1 MGIENVMIDVSRK
14 RFEARRKLS
23 QIFSDT
29 ASAALMILAAVV
41 AIILSNTA
49 LYEPLHHAMMTPI
62 GVSVGERFVGLPLEV
77 IVNDLLM
84 AVFFLLM
91 GCDLKYQ
98 MTVGALAQPKQA
110 ILPMV
115 AALGGVAGPAAIYL
129 LLNPASSMNGWA
141 IPTATDIAF
150 ALAVMSLLG
159 DRVPLG
165 AKVFFSTLAI
175 ADDLFAIII
184 IALFYSTSVSLLWLA
199 GAAGATLAL
208 FLLNRAKT
216 YQVLPY
222 LLIGC
227 VLWLCFYF
235 SGVHA
240 TLAGVVLAFALP
252 ARTDVQLQNFT
263 NWLVSR
269 ANVIDDAYDA
279 SSRVLGQHKVTE
291 LAQQLKIVSGR
302 VTPPLQRVEHAI
314 SWPTNFLILPLF
326 AFVNAQISFAGADML
341 QIATDPVTYGV
352 VLGAVVGKPLGILL
366 LTAIMVFIFRF
377 KLPDNVRWGHML
389 GVGILGGIGFTMSI
403 LISGLAFA
411 NETNLL
417 EAKLGIIIASVL
429 SAGLGLAYFHVY
441 LKHVETKEAAKAAE
455 ALASVMNGGTRH
467 HVTKVC
473 SKSASAASA
482 GVAAAGMGAS
492 SAVAASAAAGSV
504 VASGAAGAA
513 DATGNIGVG
522 VPSLVP
528 GAYSAGEAA
537 AVESARAAEGAT
549 VALQG
554 AAAHEKGGA
563 EGVADTSDSV
573 ADVSGV
579 GVAMADFGDASDG
592 AAAQGAEPSVET
604 AAAHAPVV
612 SDTPTSAVL
621 RAAANRAAD
630 DDCDALSEGG
640 DEEDDLNDNSVLD
653 EEGRD

>member
-41 AIILSNTA
+41 AIVLSNTA

-115 AALGGVAGPAAIYL
+115 AALGGVAGPAAIYV
-129 LLNPASSMNGWA
+129 LLNPAASVNGWA

-184 IALFYSTSVSLLWLA
+184 IALFYSSSVSLLWLA
-199 GAAGATLAL
+199 GAAGATLGL

-216 YQVLPY
+216 YQVFPY

-227 VLWLCFYF
+227 VLWVCFYF

-291 LAQQLKIVSGR
+291 LAQQLKTVSGR

-326 AFVNAQISFAGADML
+326 AFVNAQISFTGANML
-341 QIATDPVTYGV
+341 EIATDPVTYGV
-352 VLGAVVGKPLGILL
+352 ILGAVVGKPVGILL

-403 LISGLAFA
+403 LISGLAFVDEA
-411 NETNLL
+411 HLL
-417 EAKLGIIIASVL
+417 EAKLGIIVASVV
-429 SAGLGLAYFHVY
+429 SAVLGLAYFHIY
-441 LKHVETKEAAKAAE
+441 LKRVETKEAQKAAE
-455 ALASVMNGGTRH
+455 ALESVMSGGTRH
-467 HVTKVC
+467 RVTKVC
-473 SKSASAASA
+473 SQAA
-482 GVAAAGMGAS
+482 AAAGGAGATMTVVRPVEDGAS
-492 SAVAASAAAGSV
+492 PEGATAVKERATSGKASQAEVMASASRATGAASESGMLPSDHVAGSV
-504 VASGAAGAA
+504 QPAGAPA
-513 DATGNIGVG
+513 
-522 VPSLVP
+522 SL
-528 GAYSAGEAA
+528 AS
-537 AVESARAAEGAT
+537 
-549 VALQG
+549 
-554 AAAHEKGGA
+554 
-563 EGVADTSDSV
+563 
-573 ADVSGV
+573 ADVAPQREATSTEIATAETGISTAV
-579 GVAMADFGDASDG
+579 RAD
-592 AAAQGAEPSVET
+592 
-604 AAAHAPVV
+604 VV
-612 SDTPTSAVL
+612 SHET
-621 RAAANRAAD
+621 D
-630 DDCDALSEGG
+630 DDCDALSEGSG
-640 DEEDDLNDNSVLD
+640 DEDDLGDNSALD
-653 EEGRD
+653 EEGRA

>member
-29 ASAALMILAAVV
+29 ASAALMILAAIV
-41 AIILSNTA
+41 AIVLSNTA

-62 GVSVGERFVGLPLEV
+62 GVSVGERFIGLPFEV

-129 LLNPASSMNGWA
+129 LLNPASSANGWA

-184 IALFYSTSVSLLWLA
+184 IALFYSSSVSLLWLA

-208 FLLNRAKT
+208 FLMNRAKT
-216 YQVLPY
+216 YQVVPY

-227 VLWLCFYF
+227 VLWVCFYF

-240 TLAGVVLAFALP
+240 TMAGVVLAFALP

-291 LAQQLKIVSGR
+291 LAQQLKVVSGR

-352 VLGAVVGKPLGILL
+352 MLGAVVGKPVGILL

-403 LISGLAFA
+403 LISGLAFG
-411 NETNLL
+411 EQMHLL
-417 EAKLGIIIASVL
+417 EAKLGIIVASVV
-429 SAGLGLAYFHVY
+429 SAVLGLAYFHVY
-441 LKHVETKEAAKAAE
+441 LKRVETREAAKAAE
-455 ALASVMNGGTRH
+455 ALESVMNGGTRH

-473 SKSASAASA
+473 SQASA
-482 GVAAAGMGAS
+482 GAGAVAGVAGVTGTARGANPSDDAATPAGPTVSALDAHDVAQGTDAQSAGRVAAPAEPTAPAVPAS
-492 SAVAASAAAGSV
+492 SEAAHPEVAPAAAT
-504 VASGAAGAA
+504 
-513 DATGNIGVG
+513 TGR
-522 VPSLVP
+522 P
-528 GAYSAGEAA
+528 
-537 AVESARAAEGAT
+537 AE
-549 VALQG
+549 
-554 AAAHEKGGA
+554 E
-563 EGVADTSDSV
+563 
-573 ADVSGV
+573 
-579 GVAMADFGDASDG
+579 DG
-592 AAAQGAEPSVET
+592 
-604 AAAHAPVV
+604 
-612 SDTPTSAVL
+612 
-621 RAAANRAAD
+621 
-630 DDCDALSEGG
+630 DALSEGF
-640 DEEDDLNDNSVLD
+640 DDEDDLGDNSSLD
-653 EEGRD
+653 EEGRA